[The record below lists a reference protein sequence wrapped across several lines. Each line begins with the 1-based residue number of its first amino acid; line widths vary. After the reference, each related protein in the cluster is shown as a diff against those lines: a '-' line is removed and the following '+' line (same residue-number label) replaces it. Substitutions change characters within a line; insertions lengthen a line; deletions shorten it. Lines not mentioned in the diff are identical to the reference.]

1 MKRNLAK
8 LILLSSVGLLL
19 QTAAWAGQAPGAA
32 SDPDVAISH
41 HDRVYT
47 AEPPA
52 VAAAYDFSPFKT
64 IVDVGGA
71 TGNLLATILV
81 NHAGPRF
88 AAGPQCLHHH
98 QKGRPPGS

>member
-1 MKRNLAK
+1 MYARHLF
-8 LILLSSVGLLL
+8 LLVSIALWSG
-19 QTAAWAGQAPGAA
+19 AAGAGQAPGAA